1 MKLPPR
7 SIAAGL
13 SVVLAAGLV
22 SAWSPADAAPPPALR
37 RVIVLLAGDAA
48 VAAAPGGS
56 LRDARGADAARVGD
70 ARKAVQDRQ
79 RALLD
84 TARRQGLRVTRER
97 PLGLLVNAV
106 AATVPAGDVARL
118 SALPGVL
125 AVVPDAP
132 VRAHTDVSVPL
143 IGAPE
148 VWQRQDGT
156 GTPANGTGVTVAV
169 LDSGID
175 YTHPDLGGGFGAGFK
190 VVGGYDFANGDADPM
205 DDNGHGTHVAGII
218 AGRAAAPG
226 GITGVAPEADLL
238 AYKVMN
244 EWGEGYT
251 SDIIA
256 GLEAAADPANPHRA
270 DVINMSLGGFGDGL
284 DPLGLAATAA
294 TEAGV
299 VVVAS
304 AGNSGPGRDTVS
316 TPAAADGVIAV
327 GASTSNM
334 VLPTAYVDGV
344 RVQTYRGHLS
354 ANPAAEPVTGRLV
367 DGGSG
372 STEELDA
379 AGDLHGKIVRIN
391 GYAAPVLDYLTQWEL
406 DLAKELE
413 RRGALAVISGQGG
426 GGGPVVASAGGAV
439 PAAPSGGPRG
449 LAKDLAKGLVG
460 TQASGDLYRMDKLVV
475 LGMDGTQYEEL
486 TARLAAGPVD
496 VTLKGEDVTD
506 RIASFSSRGPSLRFG
521 LKPELVAP
529 GVGIRS
535 TVPTAL
541 FGPGQYLM
549 SGTSMAA
556 PHVAGAAALLRQLH
570 PGQDPAAVLSTLTGT
585 AKPVG
590 GTPTAYGAGRL
601 DVAAAA
607 QAVLTASPA
616 SISFG
621 LADLSGPKVGGSATV
636 TLHNSG
642 TRAMTVRLRAGSADV
657 RLKPDRVTVPA
668 GRTAKVA
675 VTLSAKRPAGDT
687 EISGVITAD
696 GGSGRVT
703 RVPYLLVVRPL
714 IVAATPDPSDGTS
727 TVWIGAPT
735 ALGAAPV
742 VTVDPPR
749 GKPYTVTATHRYD
762 TVYTADLT
770 GAHPGAYGI
779 SVQGTAATGQRLS
792 GASGFEVTPE
802 DVRRNRWQP
811 VGPNGAGGQLTLT
824 PADGAQG
831 VMTTDYKAGLW
842 LTTDHGT
849 TWSQLNRLPVG
860 GGSGLGTVVVDPENA
875 ARWWY
880 AVNDPQAG
888 GRILRTT
895 DKGRTWT
902 TLPAP
907 EGWVTGLLA
916 DAQARVLVA
925 VVSGT
930 LLTSTDGGDTW
941 TPQPS
946 GVPGEIVYTAIGG
959 DDLYLGTY
967 DGVWKLSGITSGTPG
982 TAVQV
987 YDGGSR
993 FVAALAADEGVVAAV
1008 VWGEGVVGSHD
1019 GGQHWST
1026 LYQRDFG
1033 LSTLRATGGELYAA
1047 TLSGEG
1053 LRGRDH
1059 GRTWESVAL
1068 PSHDAYVYD
1077 YDRWPDGTAATT
1089 TTAGVY
1095 AASGDGFRRLGV
1107 QGTTV
1112 YDLAFT
1118 GGDLLAGT
1126 ENGLYRTTSPATSAE
1141 WGAAR
1146 GEGWIGEGAEHLA
1159 ASPAD
1164 PKVLWKVR
1172 RLGWGDQFVLARS
1185 DDGGH
1190 EWTELATASE
1200 KPTALLIHPADPG
1213 QVYAG
1218 FERLSD
1224 QGLTVTRDNG
1234 RTWKNL
1240 YLPERVNALAGDPA
1254 DPRRLWLGMNS
1265 GLYRSDDGGVNLT
1278 KVADGPVTAIHLD
1291 GGRFVLG
1298 GDTIRTSTDGGRT
1311 FRTADTG
1318 PLSLLVSDFA
1328 AKGDTL
1334 YAATTAH
1341 SSYGLAKGGRG
1352 VLRSTDGGRT
1362 WHNISSGL
1370 QNTDVITI
1378 AVSPDGRWLFAGTLR
1393 GGTHRLPL

>member
-1 MKLPPR
+1 MKFPPR
-7 SIAAGL
+7 SIATGL

-22 SAWSPADAAPPPALR
+22 SAWSPPGVAAPTPAQR
-37 RVIVLLAGDAA
+37 RVIVLLAGDPA

-56 LRDARGADAARVGD
+56 LRDARGADAARVTD
-70 ARKAVQDRQ
+70 ARKAVQGRQ
-79 RALLD
+79 RELLD
-84 TARRQGLRVTRER
+84 AARRQGVRLTRER

-106 AATVPAGDVARL
+106 AATVPADDVARL

-125 AVVPDAP
+125 AVVPDQP

-143 IGAPE
+143 VGAPQ
-148 VWQRQDGT
+148 VWQGT
-156 GTPANGTGVTVAV
+156 AGAGAPARGTGVTVAV

-175 YTHPDLGGGFGAGFK
+175 YTHPDLGGGLGEGFK

-226 GITGVAPEADLL
+226 GITGVAPEANLL

-270 DVINMSLGGFGDGL
+270 DVINMSLGGYGDGL

-304 AGNSGPGRDTVS
+304 AGNSGPGRDTVG

-327 GASTSNM
+327 GASTSNL
-334 VLPTAYVDGV
+334 VLPTLHVDGT
-344 RVQTYRGHLS
+344 RLQTYRGHLS

-367 DGGSG
+367 DAGFGSA
-372 STEELDA
+372 EELDA
-379 AGDLHGKIVRIN
+379 AGDLRGKVVRIN
-391 GYAAPVLDYLTQWEL
+391 GFAAPSLDYLTQWEL
-406 DLAKELE
+406 DLAVELE
-413 RRGALAVISGQGG
+413 KRGAVAVVSGQSNS
-426 GGGPVVASAGGAV
+426 GGPVVFGADGSV
-439 PAAPSGGPRG
+439 PAAPSTT
-449 LAKDLAKGLVG
+449 AKGLLKGLAG

-475 LGMDGTQYEEL
+475 LGMDDTQYEEL
-486 TARLAAGPVD
+486 TGRLAAGPID
-496 VTLKGEDVTD
+496 VTVQGEDVTD

-570 PGQDPAAVLSTLTGT
+570 PGQAPAAVLSTLVGT

-590 GTPTAYGAGRL
+590 GTPTAYGSGRL

-607 QAVLTASPA
+607 RAALTAEPA
-616 SISFG
+616 SLSFG
-621 LADLSGPKVGGSATV
+621 LADLSGPTVGGKATV
-636 TLHNSG
+636 TLRNSG
-642 TRAMTVRLRAGSADV
+642 TRALTVRLRADSGAV
-657 RLKPDRVTVPA
+657 RVKPDRVTVPA
-668 GRTAKVA
+668 GRTAKVT
-675 VTLSAKRPAGDT
+675 VTLQAKRPAGDT
-687 EISGVITAD
+687 EITGAVTAD
-696 GGSGRVT
+696 AGAGRVA

-727 TVWIGAPT
+727 TVWIGSPT

-749 GKPYTVTATHRYD
+749 GRPYTVTATHRYD
-762 TVYTADLT
+762 NVYTADLT
-770 GAHPGAYGI
+770 GAHPGAYGV
-779 SVQGTAATGQRLS
+779 SVRGTAASGQRLI
-792 GASGFEVTPE
+792 GAAGFEVTPE
-802 DVRRNRWQP
+802 DVRGSRWQP

-842 LTTDHGT
+842 LTTDRGAS
-849 TWSQLNRLPVG
+849 WSQLNRLPVG
-860 GGSGLGTVVVDPENA
+860 GASGLGTVVVDTKNP

-880 AVNDPQAG
+880 AVNDPLTG
-888 GRILRTT
+888 GKILRTT
-895 DKGRTWT
+895 DRGRTWQ
-902 TLPAP
+902 TLPTP

-916 DAQARVLVA
+916 DAQSRALVA
-925 VVSGT
+925 IVSGT
-930 LLTSTDGGDTW
+930 LLTSVDGGDTW
-941 TPQPS
+941 TPQQS
-946 GVPGEIVYTAIGG
+946 GLPGEIVHAAIGG

-967 DGVWKLSGITSGTPG
+967 DGVWKLSGVVSGTPG
-982 TAVQV
+982 AAVQV
-987 YDGGSR
+987 YDGAGR
-993 FVAALAADEGVVAAV
+993 FVAALAADEGVVATV

-1019 GGQHWST
+1019 GGKTWST

-1033 LSTLRATGGELYAA
+1033 LNTMRATGGELYVA

-1053 LRGRDH
+1053 LVGRDH
-1059 GRTWESVAL
+1059 GRDWTATAL

-1077 YDRWPDGTAATT
+1077 YDRWSDGTAATT

-1095 AASGDGFRRLGV
+1095 DAVEGGFRRLGV

-1112 YDLAFT
+1112 YDLVVS
-1118 GGDLLAGT
+1118 GGDLIAGT
-1126 ENGLYRTTSPATSAE
+1126 ENGLYRTASPASGPE

-1146 GEGWIGEGAEHLA
+1146 GEGWIGEGAEHVA
-1159 ASPAD
+1159 VSPAD
-1164 PKVLWKVR
+1164 QRVLWKIR
-1172 RLGWGDQFVLARS
+1172 RAAWGDQFMLARS

-1190 EWTELATASE
+1190 TWTELGNASE
-1200 KPTALLIHPADPG
+1200 KPTALMIHPAAPG
-1213 QVYAG
+1213 HVYAG
-1218 FERLSD
+1218 FERLTG

-1234 RTWKNL
+1234 RTWKNIF
-1240 YLPERVNALAGDPA
+1240 LPERINALAGDPA
-1254 DPRRLWLGMNS
+1254 NANRIWLGTRT

-1278 KVADGPVTAIHLD
+1278 KVADGLVTAIRLD
-1291 GGRFVLG
+1291 GGRLVLG

-1318 PLSLLVSDFA
+1318 PLDLLVSDFA

-1334 YAATTAH
+1334 FAATTAH
-1341 SSYGLAKGGRG
+1341 SAYGLAKGGRG

-1362 WHNISSGL
+1362 WHNISTGL
-1370 QNTDVITI
+1370 QNLDVTTL

-1393 GGTHRLPL
+1393 GGIHRLPLTR